1 MENKN
6 ILYFTRTMGIGG
18 TEKVVMQLCRYFNNK
33 FNKIIICSNGGI
45 HEDELQKLGIKHYKI
60 DDIEDKNP
68 IIIFKTLIS
77 LYKIIKNENI
87 DIVHT
92 HHRMAAFYSEILNKL
107 MNFKFIHTAHNTFH
121 NKKTLTKFALNNA
134 EIIAVGEKVKE
145 NLLELYELDTDKI
158 NVIYN
163 GIEKYTG
170 EISVVP
176 EIKKFKDKGYFIVG
190 NIGRLSKQKGM
201 EYYIKAI
208 PESIKKYRKIKFYI
222 IGDGEDKLELIK
234 LAKELGIEDNVI
246 FLGYRNDVINI
257 IKQLDLI
264 VLSSLWEGLPLTPIE
279 AFSEG
284 KTIIATDVD
293 GTSEIV
299 KDNFNGI
306 LIESKNSK
314 EIADSIVK
322 LYGNKEF
329 KEKLENSALKT
340 YKCKFTLENFV
351 LEYKLY
357 YYAHIGRCRV

>member
-1 MENKN
+1 MLFVENKN

-33 FNKIIICSNGGI
+33 FNKIIVCSNGGI

-107 MNFKFIHTAHNTFH
+107 INFKFIHTAHNTFH

-145 NLLELYELDTDKI
+145 NLLELYELDMDQI

-176 EIKKFKDKGYFIVG
+176 EIKKFKDEGYFIVG

-208 PESIKKYRKIKFYI
+208 PESIKKYQKIKFYI

-234 LAKELGIEDNVI
+234 LAKELRIENNVI

-299 KDNFNGI
+299 KDQYNGL
-306 LIESKNSK
+306 LIVSKDSN
-314 EIADSIVK
+314 EIAMNIIKIID
-322 LYGNKEF
+322 NKSL
-329 KEKLENSALKT
+329 KDNLQKNAYKT
-340 YKCKFTLENFV
+340 YSQKFSIDIFNSSYE
-351 LEYKLY
+351 KY
-357 YYAHIGRCRV
+357 YRLI

>member
-33 FNKIIICSNGGI
+33 FNKIIVCSNGGI

-145 NLLELYELDTDKI
+145 NLLELYELDTDQI

-176 EIKKFKDKGYFIVG
+176 EIKKFKDEGYFIVG

-208 PESIKKYRKIKFYI
+208 PESIKKYQKIKFYI

-234 LAKELGIEDNVI
+234 LAKELGIENNVI

-299 KDNFNGI
+299 KDQYNGL
-306 LIESKNSK
+306 LIVSKDSN
-314 EIADSIVK
+314 EIAMNIIKIID
-322 LYGNKEF
+322 NKSL
-329 KEKLENSALKT
+329 KDNLQKNAYKT
-340 YKCKFTLENFV
+340 YSQKFSIDIFNSSYE
-351 LEYKLY
+351 KY
-357 YYAHIGRCRV
+357 YRLI

>member
-299 KDNFNGI
+299 KDQYNGL
-306 LIESKNSK
+306 LIVSKDSN
-314 EIADSIVK
+314 EIAMNIIKIID
-322 LYGNKEF
+322 NKSL
-329 KEKLENSALKT
+329 KDNLQKNAYKT
-340 YKCKFTLENFV
+340 YSQKFSIDIFNSSYE
-351 LEYKLY
+351 KY
-357 YYAHIGRCRV
+357 YRLI

>member
-145 NLLELYELDTDKI
+145 NLLELYELDKDQI

-208 PESIKKYRKIKFYI
+208 PESIKKYQKIKFYI

-234 LAKELGIEDNVI
+234 LAKELGIEENVI

-306 LIESKNSK
+306 LIEPK
-314 EIADSIVK
+314 DSDIISEKIIK
-322 LYGNKEF
+322 LYKDCKLKNN
-329 KEKLENSALKT
+329 LENNALET
-340 YKCKFTLENFV
+340 YTEKYAIDIFNNN
-351 LEYKLY
+351 YQRY
-357 YYAHIGRCRV
+357 YQSFDS

>member
-33 FNKIIICSNGGI
+33 FNKIIVCSNGGI
-45 HEDELQKLGIKHYKI
+45 HEYELQKLGIKHYKI

-145 NLLELYELDTDKI
+145 NLLELYELDTDQI

-176 EIKKFKDKGYFIVG
+176 EIKKFKDEGYFIVG

-208 PESIKKYRKIKFYI
+208 PESIKKYQKIKFYI

-234 LAKELGIEDNVI
+234 LAKELGIENNVI

-299 KDNFNGI
+299 KDQYNGL
-306 LIESKNSK
+306 LIVSKDSN
-314 EIADSIVK
+314 EIAMNIIKIID
-322 LYGNKEF
+322 NKSL
-329 KEKLENSALKT
+329 KDNLQKNAYKT
-340 YKCKFTLENFV
+340 YSQKFSIDIFNSSYE
-351 LEYKLY
+351 KY
-357 YYAHIGRCRV
+357 YRLI

>member
-33 FNKIIICSNGGI
+33 FNKIIVCSNGGI

-145 NLLELYELDTDKI
+145 NLLELYELDTDQI

-176 EIKKFKDKGYFIVG
+176 EIKKFKDEGYFIVG

-208 PESIKKYRKIKFYI
+208 PESIKKYQKIKFYI

-234 LAKELGIEDNVI
+234 LAKNLGIENNVI

-279 AFSEG
+279 VFSEG

-306 LIESKNSK
+306 LIEPK
-314 EIADSIVK
+314 DSDIISEKIIK
-322 LYGNKEF
+322 LYKDCKLKNN
-329 KEKLENSALKT
+329 LENNALET
-340 YKCKFTLENFV
+340 YTEKYAIDIFNNN
-351 LEYKLY
+351 YQRY
-357 YYAHIGRCRV
+357 YQSFDS

>member
-33 FNKIIICSNGGI
+33 FNKIIVCSNGGI

-107 MNFKFIHTAHNTFH
+107 INFKFIHTAHNTFH

-145 NLLELYELDTDKI
+145 NLLELYELDMDQI

-176 EIKKFKDKGYFIVG
+176 EIKKFKDEGYFIVG

-208 PESIKKYRKIKFYI
+208 PESIKKYQKIKFYI

-234 LAKELGIEDNVI
+234 LAKELRIENNVI

-299 KDNFNGI
+299 KDQYNGL
-306 LIESKNSK
+306 LIVSKDSN
-314 EIADSIVK
+314 EIAMNIIKIID
-322 LYGNKEF
+322 NKSL
-329 KEKLENSALKT
+329 KDNLQKNAYKT
-340 YKCKFTLENFV
+340 YSQKFSIDIFNSSYE
-351 LEYKLY
+351 KY
-357 YYAHIGRCRV
+357 YRLI

>member
-33 FNKIIICSNGGI
+33 FNKIIVCSNGGI

-163 GIEKYTG
+163 GIEKYIG

-176 EIKKFKDKGYFIVG
+176 EIKKFKDEGYFIVG

-208 PESIKKYRKIKFYI
+208 PESIKKYQKIEFYI

-234 LAKELGIEDNVI
+234 LAKELGIENNVI

-284 KTIIATDVD
+284 KTIIATEVD

-306 LIESKNSK
+306 LIEPK
-314 EIADSIVK
+314 DSDIISEKIIK
-322 LYGNKEF
+322 LYKDCKLKNN
-329 KEKLENSALKT
+329 LENNALET
-340 YKCKFTLENFV
+340 YTEKYSIDIFNNNYQRDYQSFDS
-351 LEYKLY
+351 
-357 YYAHIGRCRV
+357 

>member
-33 FNKIIICSNGGI
+33 FNKIIVCSNGGI

-145 NLLELYELDTDKI
+145 NLLELYELDTDQI

-176 EIKKFKDKGYFIVG
+176 EIKKFKDEGYFIVG

-208 PESIKKYRKIKFYI
+208 PESIKKYQKIKFYI

-234 LAKELGIEDNVI
+234 LAKELRIENNVI

-299 KDNFNGI
+299 KDQYNGI
-306 LIESKNSK
+306 LIKPK
-314 EIADSIVK
+314 DSDIISEKIIK
-322 LYGNKEF
+322 LYKDCKLKNN
-329 KEKLENSALKT
+329 LENNALET
-340 YKCKFTLENFV
+340 YTEKYAIDIFNNN
-351 LEYKLY
+351 YQRY
-357 YYAHIGRCRV
+357 YQSFDS

>member
-1 MENKN
+1 MLFVENKN

-33 FNKIIICSNGGI
+33 FNKIIVCSNGGI

-163 GIEKYTG
+163 GIEKYIG

-176 EIKKFKDKGYFIVG
+176 EIKKFKDEGYFIVG

-208 PESIKKYRKIKFYI
+208 PESIKKYQKIKFYI

-306 LIESKNSK
+306 LIEPKDSYGISENILRLYKDRKMMEYLEYNS
-314 EIADSIVK
+314 I
-322 LYGNKEF
+322 
-329 KEKLENSALKT
+329 KT
-340 YKCKFTLENFV
+340 YNDIFNINIFVSRYESFYFNFV
-351 LEYKLY
+351 
-357 YYAHIGRCRV
+357 

>member
-33 FNKIIICSNGGI
+33 FNKIIVCSNGGI

-176 EIKKFKDKGYFIVG
+176 EIKKFKDEGYFIVG

-208 PESIKKYRKIKFYI
+208 PESIKKYQKIKFYI

-234 LAKELGIEDNVI
+234 LAKELGIENNVI

-299 KDNFNGI
+299 KDQYNGL
-306 LIESKNSK
+306 LIVSKDSN
-314 EIADSIVK
+314 EIAMNIIKIID
-322 LYGNKEF
+322 NKSL
-329 KEKLENSALKT
+329 KDNLQKNAYKT
-340 YKCKFTLENFV
+340 YSQKFSIDIFNSSYE
-351 LEYKLY
+351 KY
-357 YYAHIGRCRV
+357 YRLI